1 MLAVGSVVAGAWR
14 IQSYLG
20 EGACAKVYSVTPATG
35 QTIDYELVAK
45 VIPLPTGST
54 TSKGYKDQN
63 RICNTLFYEYTLYTG
78 LLASAT
84 FVPRR
89 PLKFYGDDQ
98 TLRVR
103 YLVMERLECDL
114 VALASNPCLTYARL
128 GDIGLQIFAGLQWLH
143 QRNFLFIDMKPDN
156 FMVKGDKV
164 YFVDFGLV
172 ERNNLNAGKPASFA
186 GTPSYSSLA
195 VHQGGHPSFKD
206 EVESLG
212 YVLLAVALGGNLPW
226 TTATSMEETLRM
238 KAGADIHAL
247 CRQHSCPEIAELIYA
262 MRAIEGSQ
270 KYSVEAVTGIL
281 HQLAARNVPIRGQ
294 KASKGEK
301 RSKSSASS
309 TTPRKKIDAQPS
321 PEKRGR
327 NAVRK
332 REEEEVIVDGD
343 VEEVVDAVPLVETA
357 RRATKPAAAKAVSK
371 ARGKIPAAA
380 SGKVEQPE
388 MDVVDEK
395 EDVPNRNISVEERG
409 ARGPF
414 RLSSPQ
420 RTYTTR
426 TRAAK
431 GPFSLS

>member
-1 MLAVGSVVAGAWR
+1 M
-14 IQSYLG
+14 
-20 EGACAKVYSVTPATG
+20 
-35 QTIDYELVAK
+35 
-45 VIPLPTGST
+45 
-54 TSKGYKDQN
+54 
-63 RICNTLFYEYTLYTG
+63 
-78 LLASAT
+78 
-84 FVPRR
+84 
-89 PLKFYGDDQ
+89 
-98 TLRVR
+98 
-103 YLVMERLECDL
+103 
-114 VALASNPCLTYARL
+114 
-128 GDIGLQIFAGLQWLH
+128 
-143 QRNFLFIDMKPDN
+143 
-156 FMVKGDKV
+156 
-164 YFVDFGLV
+164 
-172 ERNNLNAGKPASFA
+172 
-186 GTPSYSSLA
+186 
-195 VHQGGHPSFKD
+195 
-206 EVESLG
+206 
-212 YVLLAVALGGNLPW
+212 
-226 TTATSMEETLRM
+226 
-238 KAGADIHAL
+238 
-247 CRQHSCPEIAELIYA
+247 
-262 MRAIEGSQ
+262 
-270 KYSVEAVTGIL
+270 
-281 HQLAARNVPIRGQ
+281 PIRGQ

-420 RTYTTR
+420 RTYTLR
-426 TRAAK
+426 TRASK